1 VSIQYRNRNLYDSR
15 CFVIECRNDRTTRFV
30 SETIKHVIDGVV
42 TAQEYA
48 KTKDAVVNPKLGF
61 NVPSEGMIDKATRQ
75 PVQSISFDVAVT
87 AAEGT
92 KTQGGVAVFIGAFG
106 LGSKGQSEKSNEI
119 VNRIQF
125 SVPVSLP
132 VGRHRNVHGQP

>member
-1 VSIQYRNRNLYDSR
+1 M
-15 CFVIECRNDRTTRFV
+15 IELRDFV

-42 TAQEYA
+42 MAQEYA
-48 KTKDAVVNPKLGF
+48 QTKDAVVNPKLGF
-61 NVPSEGMIDKATRQ
+61 TVPSEGAIDKATRQ
-75 PVQSISFDVAVT
+75 PVQSISFDVGVT

-132 VGRHRNVHGQP
+132 IGRHQTVHGQP